1 MSLLGSAGVSPDK
14 RQLDKC
20 VHSALEPGWD
30 RVGVLAPNS
39 SIGGVVGGEESVM

>member
-1 MSLLGSAGVSPDK
+1 MSRDK

-30 RVGVLAPNS
+30 RVGVLAPN
-39 SIGGVVGGEESVM
+39 IRGAVGGEEGVM